1 VSISDYYTE
10 TAVYYSQATSTGWGS
25 ESGFSTAGT
34 TFSAAINPVSG
45 NVRIAAGRE
54 ALFADH
60 KVFCSD
66 TVSLDVHQKVVYA
79 GDTYDC
85 VFVKDTLN
93 MGHHKLAYLKV
104 RDG

>member
-1 VSISDYYTE
+1 MSIGDYYTE

-25 ESGFSTAGT
+25 ESGFTTAGT
-34 TFSAAINPVSG
+34 TFLAAINPVSG

-54 ALFADH
+54 TLFADY

-66 TVSLDVHQKVVYA
+66 TVSLANHDKVVYS

-93 MGHHKLAYLKV
+93 KGHHKLSYLKV
-104 RDG
+104 RHG